1 MTTLTQWEIEQ
12 LQYALNV
19 YSFETGDDSEEILL
33 LKNKLFTIRAEMEVD
48 GYSSFSLTEE
58 QINNTL

>member
-48 GYSSFSLTEE
+48 GYPSFSLTEE

>member
-33 LKNKLFTIRAEMEVD
+33 LKNKLFTIRAEMKVD
-48 GYSSFSLTEE
+48 GYPSFSLTEE